1 MVSAETEA
9 AAAARLLARCVA
21 GGARVAAGDRLRHR
35 RNAHRCPGDIDPRL
49 LRLGRFG
56 VPRLVLTLWRGVRGL
71 SRWWRRWRRR
81 WRGSRFGLGGAHRSR
96 RGIARRRRG
105 ARRRVRLRFL
115 GSGGR
120 TPENEPAATY
130 DSGDERRR
138 KDRGCRF
145 RAVPL
150 LRSVAGF
157 REVEFGPDISGLR
170 RRTRAQGRSRAALR
184 RHRLQPRQRRARPIG
199 RRSPAAV
206 R

>member
-21 GGARVAAGDRLRHR
+21 GGVGVAAGDRLRYR
-35 RNAHRCPGDIDPRL
+35 RNAHRCPGDIDSRL
-49 LRLGRFG
+49 LRLGRFA

-71 SRWWRRWRRR
+71 SRCGRRRRWR
-81 WRGSRFGLGGAHRSR
+81 WRGSRFGFRFGGAHRSR

-145 RAVPL
+145 RPVPL

-170 RRTRAQGRSRAALR
+170 RRTRAQGRSRR
-184 RHRLQPRQRRARPIG
+184 RRYDVIDVSDSSSRSTHR
-199 RRSPAAV
+199 
-206 R
+206 